1 MRSHPY
7 RVIIWGPG
15 GVGQACIKQLIGRSD
30 CEVVGVLGYSPA
42 KDGVDIGELVGLP
55 PHGVRVTT
63 DQDAILALDAD
74 VVLYT
79 GALPIDM
86 AGMEKT
92 VIRLLESGKNVINAT
107 AFHYAHN
114 HEPEYV
120 ERFER
125 ACRLGNASLHGTGEN
140 PGFWFERFAL
150 TLTGATTH
158 VEHLRLDEYVDMAT
172 SGSSAETLQAINMG
186 RKAADASIPPPMADF
201 WREYVFVEVLNMS
214 SIALFG
220 VPLDRVD
227 HEPTY
232 HVAEQDVVVSR
243 DAGHSVD
250 FRVEAGHV
258 HAISHTFTG
267 ILDGRPRLTIGV
279 NWFLTPEHTPF
290 EVASGDS
297 WLIQLEGDPVSLRC
311 QIDAFASLTD
321 GLERRTGDE
330 TSPTYYVT
338 AAAMIQAIPRVVGH
352 EAGFVYPSI
361 FAMASSDLRRQQ
373 TNDSIVA

>member
-1 MRSHPY
+1 MRSQPY

-15 GVGQACIKQLIGRSD
+15 GVGQACIKQLLGRSD
-30 CEVVGVLGYSPA
+30 FEVVGVLGYSST

-55 PHGVRVTT
+55 LHGVRVTT
-63 DQDAILALDAD
+63 DQEAILALDAD

-86 AGMEKT
+86 AGMEDT

-114 HEPEYV
+114 HDADYV
-120 ERFER
+120 ERFET
-125 ACRLGNASLHGTGEN
+125 ACRRGNVSLHGTGEN

-172 SGSSAETLQAINMG
+172 SGSSVETLQAINMG
-186 RKAADASIPPPMADF
+186 RKAEEASIPPPMAAF

-232 HVAEQDVVVSR
+232 HVAQKDVVLSR

-250 FRVEAGHV
+250 FRVEAGHI

-267 ILDGRPRLTIGV
+267 ILHDRPRLTIGV
-279 NWFLTPEHTPF
+279 NWFLTPEHAPF

-297 WLIQLEGDPVSLRC
+297 WLIQLEGKPVSLRC
-311 QIDAFASLTD
+311 QIEAYASLTES
-321 GLERRTGDE
+321 LERRPGDE
-330 TSPTYYVT
+330 TSPTYYTT
-338 AAAMIQAIPRVVGH
+338 AAALIQAIPRVVGH
-352 EAGFVYPSI
+352 EPGFVYPSI
-361 FAMASSDLRRQQ
+361 FTMASSDLRRLQSNQ
-373 TNDSIVA
+373 SIVA